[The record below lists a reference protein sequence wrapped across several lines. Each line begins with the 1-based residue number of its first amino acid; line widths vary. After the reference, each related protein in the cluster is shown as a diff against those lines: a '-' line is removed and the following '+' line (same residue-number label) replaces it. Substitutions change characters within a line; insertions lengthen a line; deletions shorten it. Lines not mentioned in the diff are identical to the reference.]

1 MDKLSFED
9 LPEAVAM
16 ILEKLDALQAYIA
29 GQTAGEANEQEP
41 MNIDCAAAFLGLA
54 KATLYSKVCRGEIP
68 AFKLGKKLLFD
79 RRELHSYL
87 LANRTKTNFQLRMEV
102 DAKLAGR
109 NRKRTYT
116 Y

>member
-9 LPEAVAM
+9 LPEAVAL
-16 ILEKLDALQAYIA
+16 ILEKLDALQASVA
-29 GQTAGEANEQEP
+29 GQMAVKEKEHKP

-68 AFKLGKKLLFD
+68 AFKLGKKLLFE
-79 RRELHSYL
+79 RSELLDYL
-87 LANRTKTNFQLRMEV
+87 MANRTKTNFYLRMEV

-109 NRKRTYT
+109 TKKRIYT